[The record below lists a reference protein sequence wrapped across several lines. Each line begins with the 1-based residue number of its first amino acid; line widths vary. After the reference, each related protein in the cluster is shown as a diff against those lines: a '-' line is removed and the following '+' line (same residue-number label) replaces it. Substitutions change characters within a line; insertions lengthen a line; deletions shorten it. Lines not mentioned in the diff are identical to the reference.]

1 MPLKL
6 YRRGSSPNW
15 YIRGTLLGRAVD
27 QSAGTPERSVAE
39 QIRIRIEQEIIERQ
53 IHGERGS
60 RTFAEAAVA
69 YVETVQPRGTQ
80 RDFVIGRQLKNGR
93 ASFNLVDTIGARRL
107 RDIGPATVTELAG
120 KHFGGAAP
128 ATINR
133 NLIAPLS
140 AVMRFAAGQGWCD
153 LVTLPRRAENNARDR
168 WLSTEEAETLLR
180 AAAPH
185 IRPLLAFLLLTG
197 ARMAEALELEW
208 RDVDLA
214 GRWAVFR
221 RTKRG
226 EPRGIPLSPGAVAAI
241 ANINGDRRGRVFRTQ
256 KGEPYA
262 DKGRESG
269 GQIKSAWAGALRRAG
284 IDDLHPHDLRH
295 TFSTW
300 LTMAGVSPRIRDE
313 IMGHATADIGS
324 RYAHVPRSEA
334 LKSVLALP
342 ALIWEKSGKPKRSD
356 LGRPK
361 KTRALAQ

>member
-6 YRRGSSPNW
+6 YKRGSSPNW
-15 YIRGTLLGRAVD
+15 YIRGTLLGRTVD
-27 QSAGTPERSVAE
+27 QSAGTPQRDVAE
-39 QIRIRIEQEIIERQ
+39 QIRVGIEQEIISRQ

-60 RTFAEAAVA
+60 RTFAEAAVV
-69 YVETVQPRGTQ
+69 YIETVQPRGTQ
-80 RDFVIGRQLKNGR
+80 RDFVIGRQLKDGR
-93 ASFNLVDTIGARRL
+93 VSLNLADMIGARRL
-107 RDIGPATVTELAG
+107 RDIGPGTATELAAR
-120 KHFGGAAP
+120 HFAQAAP

-153 LVTLPRRAENNARDR
+153 LVTFPRRAENNARDR
-168 WLSTEEAETLLR
+168 WLTVEEVEALIR
-180 AAAPH
+180 SAAPH
-185 IRPLLAFLLLTG
+185 VRPLLAFLVQTG
-197 ARMAEALELEW
+197 ARMAEALELDW

-226 EPRGIPLSPGAVAAI
+226 EPRGIPLSPCAVAAL
-241 ANINGDRRGRVFRTQ
+241 ANIDGDRSGAVFRTQ
-256 KGEPYA
+256 KGMPYA

-269 GQIKSAWAGALRRAG
+269 GQIKSAWAGAIKRTG
-284 IDDLHPHDLRH
+284 IQDLHPHDLRH

-334 LKSVLALP
+334 LKAVLALP
-342 ALIWEKSGKPKRSD
+342 PLNWEKSGKPKRVDSEISNKNKSVA
-356 LGRPK
+356 R
-361 KTRALAQ
+361 